1 MTRYVK
7 VVVCLIATLFAEAA
21 FAQVASPQAYPTIQ
35 VASSRSP
42 VAYVYVGSNPSGGA
56 IEIEAFAAASD
67 GKLTPVT
74 GSPFQGDVESMAVN
88 GQYLF
93 GVGTN
98 GVDIESFSIATDGAL
113 QQVASINAQQ
123 FNGGTCGGPGPLFLD
138 HTGGTLYDLDFDGNT
153 CSNNTYQSF
162 SIDNATGE
170 LNYLGS
176 DGASTWFYIPLSFIG
191 NNVFA
196 YGAVCLSDMYWQIYG
211 FQRNSDGMLTYANIT
226 APPPTPKKGDFYC
239 PFLATADATNH
250 VAMSLQAVGAGFN
263 PDGLPQLAT
272 FTADSSGNLTTKST
286 HANMPRTVVKNITD
300 ICMSPSGKLLAVGG
314 TAGLQVFHFNG
325 SEPITRYTGLLT
337 KDQIDQFFWDNDNH
351 LYAISRSAGKLFVFS
366 ITPKSAIQAPG
377 SPYAITSPQDIIVLP
392 KT

>member
-1 MTRYVK
+1 
-7 VVVCLIATLFAEAA
+7 
-21 FAQVASPQAYPTIQ
+21 
-35 VASSRSP
+35 
-42 VAYVYVGSNPSGGA
+42 VYVGSNPSGGA
-56 IEIEAFAAASD
+56 NEIEAFAAASD
-67 GKLTPVT
+67 GKLTLVA
-74 GSPFQGDVESMAVN
+74 GSPFQGDVGSMAVN

-98 GVDIESFSIATDGAL
+98 GVDIDSFSIATDGAL

-123 FNGGTCGGPGPLFLD
+123 FNGGACGGPGPLFLD

-153 CSNNTYQSF
+153 CSNNTYQS
-162 SIDNATGE
+162 
-170 LNYLGS
+170 
-176 DGASTWFYIPLSFIG
+176 LSFTG

-226 APPPTPKKGDFYC
+226 APTPTPKKGDFYC
-239 PFLATADATNH
+239 PYLAAADPTNH
-250 VAMSLQAVGAGFN
+250 VAISLQAVGSGFN
-263 PDGLPQLAT
+263 LDGLPQLAT
-272 FTADSSGNLTTKST
+272 YTADSSGNLTTKST

-325 SEPITRYTGLLT
+325 SKPITRYTGLLT
-337 KDQIDQFFWDNDNH
+337 KDQIDRFFWDNDNH
-351 LYAISRSAGKLFVFS
+351 LYAISRSVGKLFVFS
-366 ITPKSAIQAPG
+366 ITPKSITQAPG
-377 SPYAITSPQDIIVLP
+377 SPYTITNPQDIIVLP